1 MLQELHRDH
10 CPEVLDS
17 ILMMPNEEDEQ
28 IGRNR
33 VEKIFRYLHALNEH
47 RNPAKRNIED
57 QLWHLRISALPDHPS
72 IRIGT
77 VARSESDTNASAPIQ
92 DGDFVLKVSRPR
104 LTNCPRPPAVLHPW
118 LERGWEEPSG
128 SVRVRPT
135 RPEIDKNGQTI
146 VMTFEAETKASQAL
160 AEWDRQRSAWITAE
174 SPARAAMAVFEQLYG
189 IRGQIEREGESVE
202 LVLGDGILSW
212 KRTDG
217 SVYHPILLQ
226 RVQLE
231 FDPTVPEFSLLE
243 ADSPVELYGSVFQ
256 SMVDVDGKAIAR
268 LRLELEQGRYHP
280 LGKEDTSGFLRS
292 LSSQLSPH
300 GEFNPNVAPRPS
312 TDFPVVG
319 RSPMIFLRR
328 RTLGFSVSLD
338 AAIGAIT
345 AGRPIPKSLL
355 RIAGIETMP
364 RSASTTQ
371 SPRNWL
377 DDVQPVDV
385 LLSKPA
391 NPEQITIAQRLAAH
405 GSVLVQG
412 PPGTGK
418 THTIANLIGHLL
430 AAGKSVLVTS
440 HSTKALRVLRNHVV
454 PELKPLCV
462 SILDSDMESRKQL
475 EGSVDSIVSRL
486 SRNDAAHLERLA
498 NDLQTSRN
506 ALIERY
512 RNLADELL
520 RARSD
525 EFRDI
530 VVAGETIA
538 PSTAARFVAETQ
550 KELSFI
556 PSPVDLGAALPLSA
570 SELHELYRTNLLV
583 SSEDERELGG
593 QLPPLKELP
602 TPAKFRSMLAQRQAA
617 LDAAFGPREDLWDQ
631 KSPELSSLE
640 EFLDDSR
647 VIVSQIEKAMPW
659 QLEAMAAGWQGPEH
673 AKPWETLLGQIEE
686 AWRFRTSSAD
696 TLLTY
701 DPVLPSEWSVE
712 DAERVAEELWV
723 HTAGGGQLSFV
734 TLLTRSSW
742 NRFIQESRIST
753 GRPKQAV
760 HFEALHQAARLNR
773 VRSRLIARWGKQV
786 VPLGGSEISDLGT
799 EPEVAC
805 RQIAETISRCLSW
818 YRDQGRRFHDQAE
831 AVGFNLK
838 KLIDEQ
844 PPILVPGGA
853 LRRLAMALDGPFKE
867 AVAAKITQL
876 QLVMS
881 EQTLSQ
887 VMDLLTI
894 SCGDEHA
901 TKVTNSLQ
909 RALELLN
916 PDLYGEA
923 FERLQDLYNRRQ
935 HLVHRRELLDKLQI
949 FAPGWAAAI
958 AARSGIHGRPDVPG
972 NVDRAW
978 RWRQLNDELDR
989 RSSVSLRDL
998 QDEVAVIERSIK
1010 ATTAELIE
1018 TKAWA
1023 AQLRRTEKDL
1033 LQKQALVGWLDT
1045 VKKMGKGTGIRV
1057 PKLKAEASRLMSQCR
1072 EAVPVWIMPLSRVAD
1087 NFDPRK
1093 VRFDVVIVDEASQSD
1108 VMGLMALY
1116 MADSAVVVGDHE
1128 QVSPSAV
1135 GQDLGSV
1142 QKLIDQ
1148 YLDSASVPN
1157 AHLYDGQTS
1166 IYDLARQSFGG
1177 AVRLVEHFRC
1187 VPEIIQFSNHLS
1199 YEGAIQPLRDSSNV
1213 GLKPHVIAHRVN
1225 GAQSDNKVNE
1235 EEANEVASL
1244 IVAATQ
1250 QPEYSGKS
1258 FGVVSMVGEDQAFR
1272 IDAILRKHLTEEDF
1286 KLEHNILCGT
1296 PSQFQGDERDVMF
1309 LSLVDVSHG
1318 EVLRMRE
1325 EQMFKQRYNVAA
1337 SRARDQM
1344 WVVHSLDPKSHLK
1357 PGDLRRRLIEYAED
1371 PESTIRAMRGIEH
1384 EVESQFEL
1392 DVASRLIRLGFRVV
1406 PQWRVGYYRIDLV
1419 VRGQKSKLAIEC
1431 DGDRYHPAS
1440 KLPDDMAR
1448 QAVLERLGWTFVRIR
1463 GSEYFRNPDRTME
1476 PLLNKL
1482 ASMGIEPMGNE
1493 ECPALGSTA
1502 GAHELRERVIRRA
1515 QEIRTAWR
1523 QERLRAAYPDEKVAQ
1538 PEDTPFPLPY
1548 RQRSVPALPHD
1559 VNTAKP
1565 KVVGIVTSGG
1575 ESDEDILGEDV
1586 PFYLTGGSKL
1596 SKDVTADEL
1605 RKAIHSS
1612 VPDSGRI
1619 EREVLIRK
1627 AAAALG
1633 FSRLSKPL
1641 RSKINKAI
1649 GVEARYGR
1657 LFKDA
1662 EWQYIWRAGE

>member
-1 MLQELHRDH
+1 MT
-10 CPEVLDS
+10 
-17 ILMMPNEEDEQ
+17 PNEEDEQ
-28 IGRNR
+28 IGRKR
-33 VEKIFRYLHALNEH
+33 VEKILRYLHALNEH

-57 QLWHLRISALPDHPS
+57 QLWHLRISSLPDHPS

-77 VARSESDTNASAPIQ
+77 LASSESGTTTESSTQ

-104 LTNCPRPPAVLHPW
+104 LTDCPKPPVVLHPW

-135 RPEIDKNGQTI
+135 RPDLDKDGHTI
-146 VMTFEAETKASQAL
+146 VIAFADDTKAVQAL
-160 AEWDRQRSAWITAE
+160 AEWNRQRSAWITAE

-189 IRGQIEREGESVE
+189 IRGQVEREGESVE

-212 KRTDG
+212 KRIDG

-231 FDPTVPEFSLLE
+231 FDPTLPEFSLVE

-256 SMVDVDGKAIAR
+256 SMIDVDGKAIAR
-268 LRLELEQGRYHP
+268 LRLELEQGKYHP
-280 LGKEDTSGFLRS
+280 LGKDDTSGFLRS

-300 GEFNPNVAPRPS
+300 GDFNPHEAPRPS
-312 TDFPVVG
+312 GDSPLVG

-328 RTLGFSVSLD
+328 RTLGFAVSLD
-338 AAIGAIT
+338 AAIGAVT
-345 AGRPIPKSLL
+345 SGAAIPKSLL
-355 RIAGIETMP
+355 RIAGIETISEP
-364 RSASTTQ
+364 PGAAESSR
-371 SPRNWL
+371 RWL
-377 DDVQPVDV
+377 DDIQPVDV

-454 PELKPLCV
+454 SELKPLCV

-475 EGSVDSIVSRL
+475 ESSVDSIVSRL
-486 SRNDAAHLERLA
+486 SRNDAAQLERVA
-498 NDLQTSRN
+498 SDLQASRK
-506 ALIERY
+506 ALIDRY
-512 RNLADELL
+512 QSLADELL

-530 VVAGETIA
+530 VVAGDQIS
-538 PSTAARFVAETQ
+538 PSAAARFIFQTRD
-550 KELSFI
+550 ELSFI
-556 PSPVDLGAALPLSA
+556 PHPVDLGAALPLSA
-570 SELHELYRTNLLV
+570 SELHDLYQTNILV
-583 SSEDERELGG
+583 SSEDEKDLGG
-593 QLPPLKELP
+593 GLPPLKELP
-602 TPAKFRSMLAQRQAA
+602 TPSSFRSILAQRQAA
-617 LDAAFGPREDLWDQ
+617 LDAHFVPREDLWILTR
-631 KSPELSSLE
+631 PELGSLE
-640 EFLDDSR
+640 AFLDESR
-647 VIVSQIEKAMPW
+647 VIVSQIQKAFPW
-659 QLEAMAAGWQGPEH
+659 QLEAMAAGWQGPEQ
-673 AKPWETLLGQIEE
+673 AKPWETLLSQIDE
-686 AWRFRTSSAD
+686 AWRFRTASAD
-696 TLLTY
+696 ALLTHN
-701 DPVLPSEWSVE
+701 PVLPSEWSAD

-723 HTAGGGQLSFV
+723 HTDTGGGLSFV
-734 TLLTRSSW
+734 TLFTRSSW
-742 NRFIQESRIST
+742 KRFILESSTST
-753 GRPKQAV
+753 GRPKLPV
-760 HFEALHQAARLNR
+760 HFEALHQAARLKR
-773 VRSRLIARWGKQV
+773 LRLRLISRWEKQV
-786 VPLGGSEISDLGT
+786 VPLGGSEIGDLGE

-805 RQIAETISRCLSW
+805 WQLSEMINRSLSW
-818 YRDQGRRFHDQAE
+818 FRDEGRRFHDQAE
-831 AVGFNLK
+831 SVGFNLN

-844 PPILVPGGA
+844 PPVLAPGGQ
-853 LRRLAMALDGPFKE
+853 LKRLAAALDGPFKE
-867 AVAAKITQL
+867 AVAARITRL
-876 QLVMS
+876 QLAQA
-881 EQTLSQ
+881 EKTLSQ
-887 VMDLLTI
+887 VLDLLTV
-894 SCGDEHA
+894 SCQDEQA
-901 TKVTNSLQ
+901 TRVTNSLQ
-909 RALELLN
+909 RAVKLLN

-923 FERLQDLYNRRQ
+923 FERLQDLYRRRQ
-935 HLVHRRELLDKLQI
+935 HLVRRRELLDRLQI
-949 FAPGWAAAI
+949 FAPGWASAI
-958 AARSGIHGRPDVPG
+958 TARIGVHGSPDAPQ

-989 RSSVSLRDL
+989 RSNVSLRDL
-998 QDEVAVIERSIK
+998 QDQVATIERSIK

-1018 TKAWA
+1018 NKAWA
-1023 AQLRRTEKDL
+1023 AQLRRTEKNL
-1033 LQKQALVGWLDT
+1033 RQKQALVGWLDT

-1057 PKLKAEASRLMSQCR
+1057 PKLKAEANRLMSQCR

-1087 NFDPRK
+1087 NFDPRE
-1093 VRFDVVIVDEASQSD
+1093 VRFDVVIVDEASQTD
-1108 VMGLMALY
+1108 VMGIMALY

-1148 YLDSASVPN
+1148 YLESASVPN
-1157 AHLYDGQTS
+1157 SHLYDGQTS

-1213 GLKPHVIAHRVN
+1213 ALKPHVIAHRVN
-1225 GAQSDNKVNE
+1225 GARSDNKVND

-1244 IVAATQ
+1244 IMAATQ
-1250 QPEYSGKS
+1250 QPEYAGKS

-1309 LSLVDVSHG
+1309 LSMVDVSHG

-1419 VRGQKSKLAIEC
+1419 VQGEKSNLAVEC
-1431 DGDRYHPAS
+1431 DGDRYHPIA

-1448 QAVLERLGWTFVRIR
+1448 QAVLERLGWTFVRLR
-1463 GSEYFRNPDRTME
+1463 GSEYFRNPERTME

-1482 ASMGIEPMGNE
+1482 ASMGIEPMGHE
-1493 ECPALGSTA
+1493 STESSAVVSTA
-1502 GAHELRERVIRRA
+1502 AGNELRDRVIRRA
-1515 QEIRTAWR
+1515 QEIRAEWR
-1523 QERLRAAYPDEKVAQ
+1523 QKGPESAHQNEKSASPV
-1538 PEDTPFPLPY
+1538 ETRNLLPY
-1548 RQRSVPALPHD
+1548 WR
-1559 VNTAKP
+1559 
-1565 KVVGIVTSGG
+1565 KVVPESPPEHITVKPEVEGISVLGRQIDHDTQ
-1575 ESDEDILGEDV
+1575 EEDE
-1586 PFYLTGGSKL
+1586 PFYLTGGPKL
-1596 SKDVTADEL
+1596 SKNVAADEL

-1619 EREVLIRK
+1619 EREILIRK
-1627 AAAALG
+1627 TAAALG

-1641 RSKINKAI
+1641 RSRINKAI
-1649 GVEARYGR
+1649 GAESRVGR
-1657 LFKDA
+1657 LSRDA
-1662 EWQYIWRAGE
+1662 EWNQVWRHDT